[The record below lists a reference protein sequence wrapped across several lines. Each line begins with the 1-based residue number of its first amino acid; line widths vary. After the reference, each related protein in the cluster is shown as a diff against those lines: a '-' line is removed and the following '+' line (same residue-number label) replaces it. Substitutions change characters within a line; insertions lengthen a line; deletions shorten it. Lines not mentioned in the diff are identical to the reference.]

1 MYIWFNG
8 LILLTTVF
16 PFEPCSQTAVF
27 VEALMVSGVGSRVS
41 RHFVSGVQATQTCPA
56 VAVVF
61 LFEESYLC
69 NGMSFQPPQLT
80 SRVKVTYFPGNLR
93 WLKLLPPIFLA
104 ALAR

>member
-16 PFEPCSQTAVF
+16 AFEPCSQTAVF

-69 NGMSFQPPQLT
+69 NGMSFRRPFT
-80 SRVKVTYFPGNLR
+80 HVVHSAVGD
-93 WLKLLPPIFLA
+93 A
-104 ALAR
+104 AAAAAHVAR